1 MNIVKKIKLRII
13 DNDKELCKKQYL
25 GFTEE
30 QKKELIDKQYK
41 FIRDSQYQQY
51 LGFNRAMGFLMSGYY
66 ANNMDIKS
74 DNFKEHQKKLTN
86 SLYIFDDIKFGVGID
101 SKSLIVQR
109 VKKDFSTALKNGLA
123 KGERSVT
130 NYKRTYP
137 LLTRHRSIKFLY
149 AENEL
154 DIYLDWVNKIRFRC
168 ELGNHKNS
176 LELQHTLR
184 KVITGEYKISDS
196 SLEFNKKNELILN
209 LNLNIPETK
218 ATFIKDRT
226 LGVDLGMA
234 IPAYVSLSDTPYIRK
249 GFGSYEEFAKVRNQF
264 KDRRK
269 RLLKQL
275 SLVAGGKGRAK
286 KLHSMEFLKNKEKQF
301 AKTYNHSLSKKIIDF
316 ALKNNCEYIN
326 LEDIKS
332 TSLEDR
338 VLGQWG
344 YYQLQEQI
352 EYKAKLVGIKVRKV
366 KAAYTSQT
374 CSECGNIDKENRK
387 NQSTFKCTNED
398 CKLNKKGINADWNAS
413 INIARSKEFIK

>member
-13 DNDKELCKKQYL
+13 DNDKELSKKNFL

-30 QKKELIDKQYK
+30 QKKDLINKQYK
-41 FIRDSQYQQY
+41 FIRDSQYAQY
-51 LGFNRAMGFLMSGYY
+51 LGFNRAMGFLMAGYY
-66 ANNMDIKS
+66 ANNMDVKS
-74 DNFKEHQKKLTN
+74 EGFKEYQKNLTN
-86 SLYIFDDIKFGVGID
+86 SLYIFDNITFGVGID

-137 LLTRHRSIKFLY
+137 LLTRHRNIKFLY

-154 DIYLDWVNKIRFRC
+154 DVYIDWVNKIRFRC
-168 ELGNHKNS
+168 ELGDHKNS

-184 KVITGEYKISDS
+184 KVITGEYKVSDS
-196 SLEFNKKNELILN
+196 SIEFNKKNELILN

-218 ATFIKDRT
+218 TEFIKDRT

-234 IPAYVSLSDTPYIRK
+234 ISAYVSISDSPYIRK
-249 GFGSYEEFAKVRNQF
+249 GFGSYEEFSKVRNQF
-264 KDRRK
+264 KARRK
-269 RLLKQL
+269 RIQRQL
-275 SLVAGGKGRAK
+275 ALANGGRGRRK
-286 KLHSMEFLKNKEKQF
+286 KLHSMEFLKDKEKQF
-301 AKTYNHSLSKKIIDF
+301 AKTYNHNLSKRIIDF
-316 ALKNNCEYIN
+316 ALKNKCEYIN

-332 TSLEDR
+332 NSLEDR
-338 VLGQWG
+338 ILGQWG

-352 EYKAKLVGIKVRKV
+352 EYKSKLVGIKVRKV
-366 KAAYTSQT
+366 KSAYTSQM

-387 NQSTFKCTNED
+387 NQSTFKCTNEK
-398 CKLNKKGINADWNAS
+398 CRLNKKAINADWNAS
-413 INIARSKEFIK
+413 INIARSKEFVK

>member
-1 MNIVKKIKLRII
+1 M
-13 DNDKELCKKQYL
+13 
-25 GFTEE
+25 
-30 QKKELIDKQYK
+30 
-41 FIRDSQYQQY
+41 
-51 LGFNRAMGFLMSGYY
+51 AFLMSGYY

-74 DNFKEHQKKLTN
+74 DGFKELQKKLTN
-86 SLYIFDDIKFGVGID
+86 SLYIFDDINFGLGID

-168 ELGNHKNS
+168 ELGNYKNS

-184 KVITGEYKISDS
+184 KVITNEYKISDS

-209 LNLNIPETK
+209 LNLNISEAKT
-218 ATFIKDRT
+218 TFIKDRA

-234 IPAYVSLSDTPYIRK
+234 IPAYVSISDTPYIRK
-249 GFGSYEEFAKVRNQF
+249 GFGSYEEFTKVRNQF
-264 KDRRK
+264 KHRRR
-269 RLLKQL
+269 RLQKQL
-275 SLVAGGKGRAK
+275 ALVAGGKGRAK
-286 KLHSMEFLKNKEKQF
+286 KLHSIEFLKDKEKQF
-301 AKTYNHSLSKKIIDF
+301 AKTYNHNLSKKIIDF

-374 CSECGNIDKENRK
+374 CSECGNIDRENRK
-387 NQSTFKCTNED
+387 NQSTFKCTNEN
-398 CKLNKKGINADWNAS
+398 CKLNKKSINADWNAS
-413 INIARSKEFIK
+413 INIARSEEFIK